1 MRPSGL
7 SPMVMSKKVIGRSEA
22 MLLVVSEA
30 RYSINCE
37 NSVELEDLNMWR

>member
-22 MLLVVSEA
+22 MLVAVEA